1 MASNTACR
9 RWIGVAC
16 ILLAASAG
24 AADDLSIWRERDQ
37 LRAHFERMPE
47 RDLERLFL
55 RCSRDSSERLLGFD
69 EAALCSI
76 GFEALKKR
84 KFGGD
89 FDAMLAWWRLHRDDR
104 PGAGA
109 TPAVEVLRKGQ

>member
-1 MASNTACR
+1 MASKTAGR

-16 ILLAASAG
+16 ALLAG
-24 AADDLSIWRERDQ
+24 AAGAVDLSTWRDSDQ
-37 LRAHFERMPE
+37 LRAHLEQVPE

-55 RCSRDSSERLLGFD
+55 RCSRESSERFMGFG

-89 FDAMLAWWRLHRDDR
+89 FNAMLAWWRLHRDETPDASL
-104 PGAGA
+104 PGS
-109 TPAVEVLRKGQ
+109 Q